1 MDLGIHLHNGLFQI
15 VEVIARVV
23 MMIDKLYC
31 DVSGGEVE
39 TSSLWQCQLYF
50 LVFKIKTN
58 SEGVIFE
65 MAKLWC
71 MEEWSF
77 EGFMQLMI
85 ALIIRGIHM
94 D

>member
-1 MDLGIHLHNGLFQI
+1 
-15 VEVIARVV
+15 
-23 MMIDKLYC
+23 MMIDKLYY

-39 TSSLWQCQLYF
+39 TSSLWQCKLYF

-58 SEGVIFE
+58 SGVVIFE
-65 MAKLWC
+65 MAKLGC